1 MRATNEN
8 MAKMIMCSTA
18 HGVLTTSLSDI
29 FRDSILVKGDIVSN
43 GRKNGDLAVKWR
55 WEHNKLQTRRTCS
68 HNAETEKS
76 RVSKLK
82 MQKRDEK
89 TCEI

>member
-1 MRATNEN
+1 
-8 MAKMIMCSTA
+8 MCSTA

-29 FRDSILVKGDIVSN
+29 FRNSILVEGDIMCN
-43 GRKNGDLAVKWR
+43 GMKNGELAVEWR
-55 WEHNKLQTRRTCS
+55 WEHNKLQTWRTCS

-76 RVSKLK
+76 KVS
-82 MQKRDEK
+82 K